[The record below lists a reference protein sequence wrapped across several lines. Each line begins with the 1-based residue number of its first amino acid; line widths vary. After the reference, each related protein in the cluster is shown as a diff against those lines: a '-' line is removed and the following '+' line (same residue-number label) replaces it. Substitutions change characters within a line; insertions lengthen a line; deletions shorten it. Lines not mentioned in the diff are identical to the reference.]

1 MIGFWGNNS
10 NDKNITDSFF
20 SSEFVYYHGEHDKQ
34 CRRKD
39 EIIKNEKAIGS
50 QQIERKK
57 SMNTNLAYQEDPRE
71 ELLHGEI
78 YMMSSPSVNHNRV
91 AFHIAT
97 AFQARLKGKP
107 CEAFAD
113 GTDVYLTDNDRV
125 IPDVMIVCNKDI
137 IKNDGIHG
145 APDLVVEVLSPGTSK
160 NDRGY
165 KKDLYEKSGVKE
177 YWIVDVKPRSIETY
191 LLTDGR
197 YRLDG
202 VYQLPTDDMTE
213 RDREACTDTISA
225 SLSNDF
231 CIPLEEIFY
240 NLF

>member
-1 MIGFWGNNS
+1 
-10 NDKNITDSFF
+10 
-20 SSEFVYYHGEHDKQ
+20 
-34 CRRKD
+34 
-39 EIIKNEKAIGS
+39 
-50 QQIERKK
+50 
-57 SMNTNLAYQEDPRE
+57 MNTNLAYQEEPRE

-91 AFHIAT
+91 ASHIFN
-97 AFQARLKGKP
+97 AFFNYLKGKP

-113 GTDVYLTDNDRV
+113 GTDVYLTDDDRV
-125 IPDVMIVCNKDI
+125 IPDAMIICNKGI
-137 IKNDGIHG
+137 IRTDGIHG

-165 KKDLYEKSGVKE
+165 KKDLYEDTGVKE
-177 YWIVDVKPRSIETY
+177 YWIVDVKSRSIEAY
-191 LLTDGR
+191 LLTDGK

-213 RDREACTDTISA
+213 REREACTGTIPV
-225 SLSNDF
+225 SLYNGFS
-231 CIPLEEIFY
+231 IPLEEIFY